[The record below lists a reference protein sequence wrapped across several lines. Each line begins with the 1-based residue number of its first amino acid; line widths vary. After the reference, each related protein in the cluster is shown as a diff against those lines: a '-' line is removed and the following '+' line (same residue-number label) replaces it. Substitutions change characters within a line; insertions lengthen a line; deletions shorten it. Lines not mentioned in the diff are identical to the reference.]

1 MYLMKYLLR
10 KYLFPNEHNK
20 FMKVLMVTG
29 AYYPEVSGAANQ
41 CLQIVNTLRE
51 KVNFMVLTTTR
62 NPDLP
67 YQDQVEGINVFRVHI
82 NNKSVRNYCLGI
94 LKFTTFFLSRRRD
107 FQIVHLHGFSLKS
120 AFLILLSKIFHK
132 KTIIKMTSVGHDDP
146 ISCGKRGFPINY
158 FFLKADNYV
167 GVSPQFE
174 DLYRKSG
181 LPLNRYKQISN
192 GVDIN
197 LFQPVTD
204 GRKIKLRVKLGLP
217 EKMKLILCVGHFS
230 REKCPEILLHSWK
243 QYVADKY
250 PDSGIIFV
258 GSTNPDHYEVD
269 TVIVEKVERLA
280 KLYQNKRV
288 FFIEET
294 HEIEKYYQASDLF
307 VLPSLREGLPNALL
321 EAMSCE
327 LLVIASRLEGVT
339 DWVIKDGVNGLL
351 FTASSI
357 EELGR
362 AITRILS
369 DETFTVALGR
379 NARKIILERFM
390 VDKVAEDYKNLYDEM
405 I

>member
-146 ISCGKRGFPINY
+146 ISCGNRGFPINY
-158 FFLKADNYV
+158 FL
-167 GVSPQFE
+167 
-174 DLYRKSG
+174 
-181 LPLNRYKQISN
+181 
-192 GVDIN
+192 
-197 LFQPVTD
+197 
-204 GRKIKLRVKLGLP
+204 
-217 EKMKLILCVGHFS
+217 
-230 REKCPEILLHSWK
+230 
-243 QYVADKY
+243 
-250 PDSGIIFV
+250 
-258 GSTNPDHYEVD
+258 
-269 TVIVEKVERLA
+269 
-280 KLYQNKRV
+280 
-288 FFIEET
+288 
-294 HEIEKYYQASDLF
+294 
-307 VLPSLREGLPNALL
+307 
-321 EAMSCE
+321 
-327 LLVIASRLEGVT
+327 
-339 DWVIKDGVNGLL
+339 
-351 FTASSI
+351 
-357 EELGR
+357 
-362 AITRILS
+362 
-369 DETFTVALGR
+369 
-379 NARKIILERFM
+379 
-390 VDKVAEDYKNLYDEM
+390 
-405 I
+405 